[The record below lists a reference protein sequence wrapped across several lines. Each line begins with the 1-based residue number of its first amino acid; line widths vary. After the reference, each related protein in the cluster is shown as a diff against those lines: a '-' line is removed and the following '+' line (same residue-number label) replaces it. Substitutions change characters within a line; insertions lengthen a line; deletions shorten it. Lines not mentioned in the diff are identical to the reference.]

1 MDSETIRT
9 IISAIVGAIIT
20 GVFGVWLQRT
30 KNISSNEGIYADH
43 TKELFD
49 QMKEISKERDDLK
62 EQVIELKGQV
72 QKLNDVIDSLNN
84 QISGLALK
92 LNEFT
97 KGEEKNNEQ

>member
-1 MDSETIRT
+1 MDSETVRT

-49 QMKEISKERDDLK
+49 QMKDISNERDDLK
-62 EQVIELKGQV
+62 EQVFELKGQV
-72 QKLNDVIDSLNN
+72 EKLNGVIDSLNE
-84 QISGLALK
+84 QIGNLTTK
-92 LNEFT
+92 LEEFT
-97 KGEEKNNEQ
+97 RDGKEEK